1 MTQGVEET
9 PQERRKRWMDIA
21 AKKADELQPKE
32 AICSSCGK
40 KLKEGEFI
48 AVQGR
53 ILCAECYAEELE
65 AVMDMGAAD
74 GAGAG

>member
-1 MTQGVEET
+1 MSRVVEET
-9 PQERRKRWMDIA
+9 PEERTKRWQEREAEKVGEER
-21 AKKADELQPKE
+21 PKE

-40 KLKEGEFI
+40 EVKEGEFI

-65 AVMDMGAAD
+65 ESMDMGAAD
-74 GAGAG
+74 GCGAG

>member
-1 MTQGVEET
+1 MTQVVEET
-9 PQERRKRWMDIA
+9 PRERTKRWQDIA
-21 AKKADELQPKE
+21 AKKADALQPKE

-53 ILCAECYAEELE
+53 FLCADCYAEELE